1 MAGSARLIKSF
12 WQIVLEEHYMQHEN
26 KATGAGTVNVRTIA
40 VTGGKGGVGKT
51 CLAVNVA
58 TALAQSGQNVLLLDG
73 DLGLSSVDVMLGL
86 TPRHTLEQML
96 SGERQLQDII
106 LKSPDGVQVVPAASG
121 VARMAALSAKEHAA
135 IVNAFATLPS
145 PVDVLVIDTAPG
157 IGESVLRFC
166 AASQQLLVVVCDE
179 PTSLTDA
186 YALIK
191 VLNRN
196 HQIKRF
202 HVLANRIPHGSGEAL
217 FKRLQRVTDRYL
229 DVNLQY
235 AGAIPEDDTLG
246 KSVRA
251 QRALLDAFPG
261 SAAARAI
268 KQLAANFLKWP
279 RSETPSGGLEFFF
292 ERLFATAQPGLTVI
306 K

>member
-1 MAGSARLIKSF
+1 MR
-12 WQIVLEEHYMQHEN
+12 HEKN
-26 KATGAGTVNVRTIA
+26 STGTGAVNVRTMA

-51 CLAVNVA
+51 CLAINVA
-58 TALAQSGQNVLLLDG
+58 TALAQSGQRVLLLDG

-86 TPRHTLEQML
+86 TPRYTLEQML
-96 SGERQLQDII
+96 SGERALQDII
-106 LKSPDGVQVVPAASG
+106 LKSPDGVRVVPAASG
-121 VARMAALSAKEHAA
+121 VARMAALSAREHAA
-135 IVNAFATLPS
+135 IVHAFATLPAA
-145 PVDVLVIDTAPG
+145 VDVLVIDTAPG

-191 VLNRN
+191 VLSRN
-196 HQIKRF
+196 HQVKRF
-202 HVLANRIPHGSGEAL
+202 QVLANRMRRGGGEAL

-229 DVNLQY
+229 EVSLQY
-235 AGAIPEDDTLG
+235 AGEIPDDDALT

-268 KQLAANFLKWP
+268 KKLAASFLSWP
-279 RSETPSGGLEFFF
+279 RSEVPGGGLEFFF
-292 ERLFATAQPGLTVI
+292 ERLFATAQPGLKVV

>member
-1 MAGSARLIKSF
+1 MR
-12 WQIVLEEHYMQHEN
+12 HEN
-26 KATGAGTVNVRTIA
+26 KTIRTIA

-58 TALAQSGQNVLLLDG
+58 TALAQSGQKVLLLDG

-86 TPRHTLEQML
+86 TPRYTLEHML

-121 VARMAALSAKEHAA
+121 VARMAALGAREHAA
-135 IVNAFATLPS
+135 IIHAFASLPAA
-145 PVDVLVIDTAPG
+145 VDVLVIDTAPG

-166 AASQQLLVVVCDE
+166 AASQQVLVVICDE

-191 VLNRN
+191 VLSRN
-196 HQIKRF
+196 CQVKRF
-202 HVLANRIPHGSGEAL
+202 HVLANRIRHGSGEAL
-217 FKRLQRVTDRYL
+217 FRRLQRVTDRYL
-229 DVNLQY
+229 EVSLQF
-235 AGAIPEDDTLG
+235 AGEIPDDDAQT
-246 KSVRA
+246 KAVRA
-251 QRALLDAFPG
+251 QRSLLDAFPG
-261 SAAARAI
+261 SAAAKAI
-268 KQLAANFLKWP
+268 KKLAAGVLNWS
-279 RSETPSGGLEFFF
+279 RSEVPNGGLEFFF
-292 ERLFATAQPGLTVI
+292 ERLFATVQPRLKVV

>member
-1 MAGSARLIKSF
+1 
-12 WQIVLEEHYMQHEN
+12 MQHEN
-26 KATGAGTVNVRTIA
+26 KTTGTRAVKVRTIA

-51 CLAVNVA
+51 CMAVNMA
-58 TALAQSGQNVLLLDG
+58 TALAQSGQKVLLLDG

-86 TPRHTLEQML
+86 TPRYTLEQLL

-106 LKSPDGVQVVPAASG
+106 LKSPDGVQIVPAASG
-121 VARMAALSAKEHAA
+121 VARMAALSASEHAA
-135 IVNAFATLPS
+135 IIHAFATLPAA
-145 PVDVLVIDTAPG
+145 VDVLVIDTAPG

-191 VLNRN
+191 VLNRT
-196 HQIKRF
+196 HQVKRF
-202 HVLANRIPHGSGEAL
+202 HVLANRVRSGEGAAL

-229 DVNLQY
+229 EVNLQF
-235 AGAIPEDDTLG
+235 AGEIPDDAAQV

-261 SAAARAI
+261 SAAAKAI
-268 KQLAANFLKWP
+268 KKLAASFLEGP
-279 RSETPSGGLEFFF
+279 RSEVPSGGLEFFF
-292 ERLFATAQPGLTVI
+292 ERLFATARPSLKAV

>member
-1 MAGSARLIKSF
+1 
-12 WQIVLEEHYMQHEN
+12 MQHED
-26 KATGAGTVNVRTIA
+26 KVMAREAASVHTIA

-58 TALAQSGQNVLLLDG
+58 TALAQSGHKVLLLDG
-73 DLGLSSVDVMLGL
+73 DLGLSNVDVMLGL
-86 TPRHTLEQML
+86 TPRYTLEHML
-96 SGERQLQDII
+96 SGERALQDII

-121 VARMAALSAKEHAA
+121 VAHMAALGSREHAA
-135 IVNAFATLPS
+135 IVRAFATLPS
-145 PVDVLVIDTAPG
+145 AVDVLVIDTATG

-166 AASQQLLVVVCDE
+166 AAAQQLLVVLCDE

-191 VLNRN
+191 VLSRD
-196 HQIKRF
+196 HKVKRF
-202 HVLANRIPHGSGEAL
+202 SVLANRVRRGSGEAL
-217 FKRLQRVTDRYL
+217 FRRLERVTDRYL
-229 DVNLQY
+229 QVHLQY
-235 AGAIPEDDTLG
+235 AGEVPDDESLS

-261 SAAARAI
+261 SAAAKAI
-268 KQLAANFLKWP
+268 RSLAAQCLSWP
-279 RSETPSGGLEFFF
+279 KSDTPGGGIEFYF
-292 ERLFATAQPGLTVI
+292 ERLFAVPQPNLKVI